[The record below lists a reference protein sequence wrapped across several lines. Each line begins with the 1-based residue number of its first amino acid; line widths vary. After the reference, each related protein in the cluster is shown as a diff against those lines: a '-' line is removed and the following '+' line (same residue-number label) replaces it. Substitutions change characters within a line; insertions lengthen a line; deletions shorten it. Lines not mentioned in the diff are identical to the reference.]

1 MLYDKPGGVKEKR
14 REREGGDE
22 ISEIEGGE
30 TE

>member
-1 MLYDKPGGVKEKR
+1 MISWEGSGRRGE